1 MYRPNWDLPRRT
13 RDLRMRSASLARFH
27 PQPSRPRPLAT
38 ALAVVAPL
46 ALAIAAAAAPRPPAP
61 ASAPKAPRPVDFN
74 RDVLP
79 ILSNNCFLCHGM
91 DSNRRMAALR
101 LDRPDAAVAKLPSG
115 KTAIV
120 PGDGAASELVARITA
135 TNALKMPPAASGK
148 KLTPA
153 QITPLRHWVAEGAHY
168 A

>member
-1 MYRPNWDLPRRT
+1 MYRPNSDLRRRT
-13 RDLRMRSASLARFH
+13 RNLRMRSASLTRF
-27 PQPSRPRPLAT
+27 PRRPSRPRPLAT

-74 RDVLP
+74 HDVLP

-101 LDRPDAAVAKLPSG
+101 LDRSDAAMAKLPSG
-115 KTAIV
+115 KMTISPGYATAS
-120 PGDGAASELVARITA
+120 ALYERILA
-135 TNALKMPPAASGK
+135 FIS
-148 KLTPA
+148 
-153 QITPLRHWVAEGAHY
+153 R
-168 A
+168 